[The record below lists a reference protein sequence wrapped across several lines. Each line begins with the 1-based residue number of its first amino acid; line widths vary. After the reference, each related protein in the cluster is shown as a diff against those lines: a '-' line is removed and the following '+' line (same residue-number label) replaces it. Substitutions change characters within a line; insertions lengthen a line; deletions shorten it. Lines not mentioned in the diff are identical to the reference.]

1 MVRLKLLGGF
11 VVLLDDKPV
20 DICTSSQRVLA
31 LLALRDQ
38 ALHRSHVAGI
48 LWPDY
53 GEDRAA
59 ANLRTAL
66 CRLPLGAGVLVACN
80 RHQIALSPRVEVDL
94 HHVCAQVQRVFDQ
107 DDDVLQLQLVRH
119 QLKLDLLP
127 DWYEDWA
134 VTEQERYSEVRLR
147 ALEQLCKGLLGAGR
161 TAAAVE
167 VGLAATAAD
176 PLRETAQSLLI
187 SSYLAEGNRA
197 KAHWQYRK
205 FRTQLRRELEL
216 EPSPALS
223 KLMKERYID

>member
-1 MVRLKLLGGF
+1 MVRMQLLGGF
-11 VVLLDDKPV
+11 VLSFEDTPV
-20 DICTSSQRVLA
+20 DVSTASQRVLA

-38 ALHRSHVAGI
+38 ALHRSHVSGT
-48 LWPDY
+48 LWPDH
-53 GEDRAA
+53 GEERAS

-66 CRLPLGAGVLVACN
+66 CRLPSGPGVLVAVN
-80 RHQIALSPRVEVDL
+80 RHQIALARRVEVDL
-94 HHVCAQVQRVFDQ
+94 HQVYAQVHRVFDQ
-107 DDDVLQLQLVRH
+107 DDDVLRLQSFRRELM
-119 QLKLDLLP
+119 LDLLP

-134 VTEQERYSEVRLR
+134 ITEQEHYGEVRLR
-147 ALEQLCKGLLGAGR
+147 ALEQLCTGLLRAGR

-216 EPSPALS
+216 EPSPALT
-223 KLMKERYID
+223 KLMQERFID